1 MELCSFFRAHASIA
15 KISSWGRRFQWQ
27 SNTFKLNNMQE
38 HAIRPVTILTGFLGA
53 GKTTFLN
60 ALMVANPD
68 KRYAII
74 ENEIG
79 QINVDAQLVPNNYGQ
94 LIELQDGCL
103 CCTLNDDL
111 YIALEQLNKK
121 ATDFDELIIECT
133 GLALPATVIEPF
145 TVHPIFKKFFPLKR
159 TVCLVDAELIE
170 DQLEERDEALRQIT
184 AADVILINKTG
195 YVHPDYVLSLEE
207 KLAKL
212 NPLAMVVKE
221 GSKGIFPF
229 EEIEKVRYA
238 AQKTFFSIVKGGIGQ
253 IGSVAIRTNTPS
265 KLHGDIAV
273 QTYIFDREFNFMYLY
288 LCLSKL
294 VAKHQDKIYRMKGIT
309 FKNDERR
316 KIVVQTVGSRI
327 DMDYG
332 GVWNDEEVIRN
343 TFVIIGKDIDSLQIE
358 QLLRKL
364 LTISIN
370 KAS

>member
-1 MELCSFFRAHASIA
+1 
-15 KISSWGRRFQWQ
+15 
-27 SNTFKLNNMQE
+27 MQE
-38 HAIRPVTILTGFLGA
+38 YAIRPVTILTGFLGA
-53 GKTTFLN
+53 GKTTYLN

-68 KRYAII
+68 KRFAII

-79 QINVDAQLVPNNYGQ
+79 QVNVDGQLLPDNYGQ

-111 YIALEQLNKK
+111 YAALEQLNKK
-121 ATDFDELIIECT
+121 ADDFDELIIECT
-133 GLALPATVIEPF
+133 GLALPATVIESF

-170 DQLEERDEALRQIT
+170 DQLEERDEALRQLT

-195 YVHPDYVLSLEE
+195 YVHTDYVLSLEN
-207 KLAKL
+207 KLTKL
-212 NPLAMVVKE
+212 NPLARVVKE
-221 GSKGIFPF
+221 QSKGIFPF

-238 AQKTFFSIVKGGIGQ
+238 AQKMFFAIAKGGIGQ
-253 IGSVAIRTNTPS
+253 AGSVFFHPNTPI
-265 KLHGDIAV
+265 KPHGDIAV
-273 QTYIFDREFNFMYLY
+273 RTYVFDQEFNFMHLY

-294 VAKHQDKIYRMKGIT
+294 VTKHRDKIYRMKGIT
-309 FKNDERR
+309 FKKGERR

-332 GVWNDEEVIRN
+332 GVWNDEDVITN
-343 TFVIIGKDIDSLQIE
+343 TFVIIGKDIDSLQID
-358 QLLRKL
+358 QLLREL